1 MMLRGGFGVF
11 YDVGNGQGA
20 IGFNGFPFSASRS
33 VTNVFFPLVPAVVAP
48 PPPVSL
54 NPPFSSEVISFDPNL
69 KLPYTLQWNFG
80 VEQSL
85 GSNQTLS
92 VSYVAALGRRLLV
105 QQRLNLATINPNFNT
120 IRLITNDSTSD
131 YHSLQVQFQRRLSR
145 GIQALA
151 SYTWAHAIDTASVD
165 DFSSSRPIIRGN
177 ADFDIRHSFA
187 AAITYDLPKPK
198 NEGIGLL
205 LRDWSLDTRIN
216 AQSALPFNVT
226 SGTLIDL
233 TTRTQVARRANLIA
247 GVPIY
252 LSNPNVPGGRV
263 VNRNAFSIPAT
274 GQQGS
279 LGRNVIRGFGS
290 WQADVALRRQFNVT
304 ETVKIQFRAE
314 AFNIFNHPNFGT
326 IQNSL
331 TATNFGV
338 ALNMLGRQL
347 SPTGGLNPLYQIG
360 GPRSMQ
366 FALRVHF

>member
-1 MMLRGGFGVF
+1 
-11 YDVGNGQGA
+11 
-20 IGFNGFPFSASRS
+20 
-33 VTNVFFPLVPAVVAP
+33 
-48 PPPVSL
+48 
-54 NPPFSSEVISFDPNL
+54 
-69 KLPYTLQWNFG
+69 LQWNFG

-85 GSNQTLS
+85 GANQTLT

-131 YHSLQVQFQRRLSR
+131 YHSLQAQFQRRLSR

-177 ADFDIRHSFA
+177 ADFDIRHNFA
-187 AAITYDLPKPK
+187 AAVTYDLPKPK
-198 NEGIGLL
+198 NGFGFLF
-205 LRDWSLDTRIN
+205 RDWSLDTRIN

-226 SGTLIDL
+226 SGTLIDFA
-233 TTRTQVARRANLIA
+233 TRTQIARRANLIT

-263 VNRNAFSIPAT
+263 VNRNAFSIPLV

-279 LGRNVIRGFGS
+279 LGRNVVRGFGS
-290 WQADVALRRQFNVT
+290 WQADVALRRQIT
-304 ETVKIQFRAE
+304 LRESVKVEFRAE

-347 SPTGGLNPLYQIG
+347 SPSGGLNPLFQIG

-366 FALRVHF
+366 FALRVNF